1 MKRVISI
8 ILTVIMLAG
17 VIAVPG
23 VTASAADIRT
33 GTLVTFGSYP
43 QTSVIDPSLLAELNS
58 LSLNWTYYDYYCE
71 GKQENYMKYADVT
84 LSGERYRAVTF
95 THYRP
100 YYTHSR
106 PYWWDVS
113 NEDDNTSQ
121 DENGYEPGKVY
132 WFRYDP
138 IVWRVLDA
146 DEGLL
151 MAENLIDSQPFHN
164 GYYYNDNDGNWYGDQ
179 SYKHHAS
186 NWAYSSLRSWM
197 NGDFCDTAF
206 GAEMSYIKTVSLTT
220 LSSDWSSI
228 YETKD
233 KVFLLSKDDVLNTSY
248 GFSSDHRSHADTN
261 RIAYGTD
268 YARCQGLWV
277 DSSTGVYY
285 SGASWWRLRTPDL
298 DNSTLSVTYYRNV
311 DYYLTTSNT
320 NGGVRPA
327 LNVDLQPAISQSLIK
342 ITDGNNL
349 VINGPAG
356 TEIPETV
363 KTYAP
368 GDVDG
373 NGQILADDA
382 RLALRFSA
390 KLEELD
396 ENQQKAAD
404 TDGNGQVLAD
414 DARQILRF
422 SAKLIQEFEKAAA
435 QTV

>member
-1 MKRVISI
+1 MKHGISV
-8 ILTVIMLAG
+8 LLAVIMLAG
-17 VIAVPG
+17 IIIVPG

-43 QTSVIDPSLLAELNS
+43 QTSVIDPSVLAELNS
-58 LSLNWTYYDYYCE
+58 LSLNWTYYDYYCD
-71 GKQENYMKYADVT
+71 GKQEDYMKYADVT
-84 LSGERYRAVTF
+84 LSGDRYRAVSF

-100 YYTHSR
+100 CWRNDSASYT
-106 PYWWDVS
+106 YQ
-113 NEDDNTSQ
+113 DD
-121 DENGYEPGKVY
+121 NGYEPGKIY

-138 IVWRVLDA
+138 IVWRVLDP
-146 DEGLL
+146 DKGLL

-164 GYYYNDNDGNWYGDQ
+164 EYYSGYGDANHEH
-179 SYKHHAS
+179 YAS

-197 NGDFCDTAF
+197 NGEFCDTAF
-206 GAEMSYIKTVSLTT
+206 GAEKSYITTASLTT
-220 LSSDWSSI
+220 PSSYSSE
-228 YETKD
+228 YDADPTKD
-233 KVFLLSKDDVLNTSY
+233 KVFLLSRADVLNTSY
-248 GFSSDHRSHADTN
+248 RFSSDYGSGADTN

-277 DSSTGVYY
+277 YLSTGVYD
-285 SGASWWRLRTPDL
+285 SGASLWLLRTP
-298 DNSTLSVTYYRNV
+298 YYGYDTDYV
-311 DYYLTTSNT
+311 DGDGGVDCFYLTDITY
-320 NGGVRPA
+320 GGIRPA
-327 LNVDLQPAISQSLIK
+327 LNVDLQSAISQSLIK
-342 ITDGNNL
+342 VTDRNNL

-356 TEIPETV
+356 TEIPGTG

-390 KLEELD
+390 KLEDLD

-404 TDGNGQVLAD
+404 VDCNGQVLAD

-422 SAKLIQEFEKAAA
+422 SAKLQQEFDK
-435 QTV
+435 VS